1 MFQLTGYLTGFSSLK
16 DGGASIRFATQELSP
31 DDFATLHK
39 AQNAFGWLVF
49 KENEVTL
56 QDIPVE
62 HAEDKN
68 KTPSKRLRATL
79 FVLWRQEGE
88 PMGSFEAF
96 YADRM
101 EKLIDHVKS
110 KLD

>member
-56 QDIPVE
+56 QDIPDDRDWE
-62 HAEDKN
+62 TYTC
-68 KTPSKRLRATL
+68 TPVFKRR
-79 FVLWRQEGE
+79 
-88 PMGSFEAF
+88 EA
-96 YADRM
+96 
-101 EKLIDHVKS
+101 S
-110 KLD
+110 